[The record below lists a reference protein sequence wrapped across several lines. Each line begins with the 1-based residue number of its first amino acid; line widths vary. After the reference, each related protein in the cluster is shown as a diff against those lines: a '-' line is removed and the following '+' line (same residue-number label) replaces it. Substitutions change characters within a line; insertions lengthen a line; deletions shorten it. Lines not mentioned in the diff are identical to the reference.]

1 MRVRERRTVSVFDTA
16 GMNRE
21 ANERRELLLD
31 YLNAQRRHVL
41 GIVDGLTEEQLRRP
55 VLGSGWS
62 CMGMLSHLALD
73 IEDFWF
79 TAVVGGQGCDVRATS
94 NAWHVPD
101 DVPAMRMIDRYRA
114 AILRSDSVIGST
126 AVGAPPG
133 WWPQDLFGDWRM
145 EDLGE
150 VMLHVMAET
159 ACHAGHLDAVRELL
173 DGRQWMVLTD

>member
-1 MRVRERRTVSVFDTA
+1 MRRLERRTVPVADTL
-16 GMNRE
+16 GMDRE
-21 ANERRELLLD
+21 ADERRDLLLD

-55 VLGSGWS
+55 VLASGWS

-79 TAVVGGQGCDVRATS
+79 TAVMGGQGFDVQTTS

-101 DVPAMRMIDRYRA
+101 DVPAVRMIDRYRA
-114 AILRSDSVIGST
+114 SITRSDAVIATTSVG
-126 AVGAPPG
+126 VAPR
-133 WWPQDLFGDWRM
+133 WWPADLFGDWRI

-159 ACHAGHLDAVRELL
+159 ACHAGHLDAVREML
-173 DGRQWMVLTD
+173 DGRQWMVLTV